1 MFEHLPHWLGHALS
15 GLRAGGDKVAI
26 AALRP
31 GEVEP
36 VVLSSPAF
44 ADGGRIPERFTAD
57 GEGLS
62 PPLAW
67 SRLPEGTAA
76 LALMVEDADS
86 PSPSPI
92 VHAIAW
98 DIDPASG
105 SLPEGAIV
113 GRVGDGETGGAQPET
128 GRNSYLRRGWL
139 PPDPPPGHG
148 THHYVF
154 QLFALSSLPELEAA
168 PGRSALLDEI
178 GSRLIG
184 AGVLTG
190 LYSRGE
196 EATAGPAG
204 GAIPA

>member
-1 MFEHLPHWLGHALS
+1 MLEHLPPWLGHALS
-15 GLRAGGDKVAI
+15 RLRAGTGKVAV
-26 AALRP
+26 AAIRP
-31 GEVEP
+31 GEVEAIT
-36 VVLSSPAF
+36 LSSPAF
-44 ADGGRIPERFTAD
+44 PDGGRIPAKFTAD
-57 GEGLS
+57 GEGVS

-67 SRLPEGTAA
+67 GPLPEGTAA
-76 LALMVEDADS
+76 LALMVEDADA
-86 PSPSPI
+86 PSPSPL
-92 VHAIAW
+92 VHAILW

-105 SLPEGAIV
+105 SLPEGAI
-113 GRVGDGETGGAQPET
+113 GRRGDGHPGGLQPET

-154 QLFALSSLPELEAA
+154 QLFALASVPDLEAA
-168 PGRSALLDEI
+168 PGRAALLSEI

-196 EATAGPAG
+196 EATVGPAA